1 VGSKSW
7 FFLIL
12 CACVLSRTNFSTTL
26 TADQVVEKFVAAS
39 EDEALTAKRN
49 SFGYRR
55 ASQVDYLDAQGK
67 SRHKVERIYQIKP
80 VNGEVVT
87 KLLMVNGK
95 PPTEKPDSKRTA
107 ARQTGEKSRTL
118 HFNKELMDR
127 FQYTLAEETVI
138 DGRPLH
144 VLRFS
149 PKPDADADG
158 FFNKLINAMHGTL
171 WIDQEDFQ
179 LMKADIHLG
188 QKISFFGGLAGAIE
202 KLDLTLVQKRLEA
215 GVWLPQLTL
224 IDFSGR
230 KLLSDMKFRCLENC
244 FEFEKTSMTQA
255 NTTSSNA
262 GKGLN

>member
-1 VGSKSW
+1 MCSKSW
-7 FFLIL
+7 VFVIL
-12 CACVLSRTNFSTTL
+12 CLCVLSRTTFSATL
-26 TADQVVEKFVAAS
+26 TADQVVEKLIAAS
-39 EDEALTAKRN
+39 EDEGLIAKRN
-49 SFGYRR
+49 SFSYRR
-55 ASQVDYLDAQGK
+55 ASQVDYLDAEGK

-80 VNGEVVT
+80 ANREVVT

-95 PPTEKPDSKRTA
+95 PASEKADSKRTA

-118 HFNKELMDR
+118 RFNKELMDR
-127 FQYTLAEETVI
+127 FQYILADSTMI
-138 DGRPLH
+138 DGRSLH

-149 PKPDADADG
+149 PKPDAESGG
-158 FFNKLINAMHGTL
+158 FFDQLINAMHGTL

-179 LMKADIHLG
+179 LMKADVHLG
-188 QKISFFGGLAGAIE
+188 QKVSFFGGLAGAIE
-202 KLDLTLVQKRLEA
+202 KLDLTLLQKRLEA

-244 FEFEKTSMTQA
+244 FEFEKTSIAQA
-255 NTTSSNA
+255 NTTSSSA